1 MAKLGEGNRG
11 LRSIRKKSA
20 CPAGVRERGRD
31 MNPAEVMEIFEREGA
46 VQKGHFL
53 LTSGLHSDTY
63 LQCAMVLQHPHLA
76 ESLAGELA
84 KGFPKDEV
92 DLVVSPAL
100 GGIIIGYMVAL
111 SLGRRM
117 VFAER
122 REGKLVLRR
131 GQTVPQGAGA
141 LVVEDVITTG
151 GSVSEVMELVRE
163 AGAEVRGLG
172 ALIERGGDRDF
183 GVPKRVLLQLSAG
196 AWDPA
201 ECPLCREGVE
211 LETPGSRYGS

>member
-1 MAKLGEGNRG
+1 
-11 LRSIRKKSA
+11 
-20 CPAGVRERGRD
+20 

-63 LQCAMVLQHPHLA
+63 VQCAKVLQYPHLA
-76 ESLAGELA
+76 ESLAGALA
-84 KGFPKDEV
+84 KGFEGADI
-92 DLVVSPAL
+92 DLIASPAL

-111 SLGRRM
+111 SMGKRM

-122 REGKLVLRR
+122 KEGRLTLRR
-131 GQTVPQGAGA
+131 GQTIHGGARV

-151 GSVSEVMELVRE
+151 GSVNEVMELVRE
-163 AGAEVRGLG
+163 AGGEACGLA

-183 GVPKRVLLQLSAG
+183 GVPKKVLLKLEAN

-201 ECPLCREGVE
+201 ECPLCRDGVE
-211 LETPGSRYGS
+211 LETPGSRYGG

>member
-1 MAKLGEGNRG
+1 MAKGGIG
-11 LRSIRKKSA
+11 
-20 CPAGVRERGRD
+20 

-63 LQCAMVLQHPHLA
+63 VQCAKVLQYPHLA
-76 ESLAGELA
+76 ESLAGALA
-84 KGFPKDEV
+84 KEFGSEEI

-111 SLGRRM
+111 ALARRM

-122 REGKLVLRR
+122 KEGKLVLRR
-131 GQTVPQGAGA
+131 GQSIPTGARV

-151 GSVSEVMELVRE
+151 GSVKEVMELVRE
-163 AGAEVRGLG
+163 AGAEVRGVG

-183 GVPKRVLLQLSAG
+183 GVPKKVLLQLEAR

-201 ECPLCREGVE
+201 ECPLCREGLEV
-211 LETPGSRYGS
+211 ETPGSRYGG

>member
-1 MAKLGEGNRG
+1 
-11 LRSIRKKSA
+11 
-20 CPAGVRERGRD
+20 

-63 LQCAMVLQHPHLA
+63 VQCAKVLQYPHLA
-76 ESLAGELA
+76 ESLAGALA
-84 KGFPKDEV
+84 KEFGSEEI

-111 SLGRRM
+111 ALARRM

-122 REGKLVLRR
+122 KEGKLVLRR
-131 GQTVPQGAGA
+131 GQSIPTGARV

-151 GSVSEVMELVRE
+151 GSVKEVMELVRE
-163 AGAEVRGLG
+163 AGAEVRGVG

-183 GVPKRVLLQLSAG
+183 GVPKKVLLQLEAR

-201 ECPLCREGVE
+201 ECPLCREGLEV
-211 LETPGSRYGS
+211 ETPGSRYGG